1 MSVASSKAKL
11 AGLVAHR
18 DPADPADP
26 AVTDARR
33 DLKYAV
39 AEDRIRALVDSW
51 PPLTPGQRAELA
63 ALLTD
68 PAGGDDG
75 A

>member
-1 MSVASSKAKL
+1 VSVASSKAKL

-18 DPADPADP
+18 DPADPA
-26 AVTDARR
+26 VTEARR

-39 AEDRIRALVDSW
+39 AEDRIRETIDSW
-51 PPLTPGQRAELA
+51 PPLTPEQRDKLA

>member
-18 DPADPADP
+18 DPADPA
-26 AVTDARR
+26 VTEARR

-39 AEDRIRALVDSW
+39 AEDRIRETIDSW
-51 PPLTPGQRAELA
+51 PPLTPEQRDKLA